1 MEVLKNCLTFAK
13 TEDVP
18 SKTCVSTSL
27 EEILEG
33 FWRFP
38 ILQAGKRI
46 HFLFPPLSVLAKKAK
61 NLWERFHSLSTLNV
75 VFLDYTFLRHI
86 AHPGKARHEGHIR
99 TALGIP
105 FFLVCSVSITLL
117 FSSWGI
123 IDMFLCTLSFHSSR
137 QQLRHPFHLFC
148 LSLGFITK

>member
-1 MEVLKNCLTFAK
+1 MFPQKHVFLPLLKKFLKVF
-13 TEDVP
+13 EG
-18 SKTCVSTSL
+18 SL
-27 EEILEG
+27 SFKQE
-33 FWRFP
+33 
-38 ILQAGKRI
+38 KRI
-46 HFLFPPLSVLAKKAK
+46 HFLFPPLSILAKKAK

-137 QQLRHPFHLFC
+137 QH
-148 LSLGFITK
+148 

>member
-27 EEILEG
+27 EETLEG
-33 FWRFP
+33 FLKVPYPSSREEDSFS
-38 ILQAGKRI
+38 
-46 HFLFPPLSVLAKKAK
+46 LSSPKYSCQKKAK

-86 AHPGKARHEGHIR
+86 AYPGKARHEGHIR

-137 QQLRHPFHLFC
+137 QH
-148 LSLGFITK
+148 